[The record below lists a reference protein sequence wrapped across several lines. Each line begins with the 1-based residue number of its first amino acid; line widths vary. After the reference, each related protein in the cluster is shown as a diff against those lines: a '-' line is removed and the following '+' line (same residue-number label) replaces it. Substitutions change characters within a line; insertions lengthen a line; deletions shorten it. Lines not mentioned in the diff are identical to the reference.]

1 MANLQRIL
9 VPLDFS
15 DTSTRALEQAKSVA
29 ERFNATIEL
38 LHVVPN
44 PYIPDASPFYTPL
57 PADFLD
63 EVERDARKRLDESLT
78 LAERDRFKAR
88 RVVIVGDPLTEIVE
102 HATREKVDLIVMGT
116 HGRRGVAHLF
126 LGSVA
131 ERVVRTAPCPVL
143 TVR

>member
-1 MANLQRIL
+1 MANVQRIL

-15 DTSTRALEQAKSVA
+15 DASSRALEYAKTFA
-29 ERFNATIEL
+29 ERFSASIEL

-44 PYIPDASPFYTPL
+44 PYVPNASPFYTPL
-57 PADFLD
+57 PENFLD
-63 EVERDARKRLDESLT
+63 DLKSDARKRLNEALT
-78 LAERDRFKAR
+78 PEEREAFKVR
-88 RVVIVGDPLTEIVE
+88 GMVIVGDPLAEIVS
-102 HATREKVDLIVMGT
+102 HAARENADLIVMGT
-116 HGRRGVAHLF
+116 NGRKGMAHVF